1 MKKKKKKKIREVVF
15 WDIVKNVKFIL
26 QSTVETND
34 TAIIDGKVFPLFKV
48 ETSSQSHP
56 AYTGE
61 KSNLDILDKV
71 AKFKKKYNRK

>member
-1 MKKKKKKKIREVVF
+1 MKKGIHPKIREVVF

-48 ETSSQSHP
+48 ETS
-56 AYTGE
+56 
-61 KSNLDILDKV
+61 
-71 AKFKKKYNRK
+71 

>member
-1 MKKKKKKKIREVVF
+1 MKKGIHPKMREVVF

-34 TAIIDGKVFPLFKV
+34 TAVMDGKVLPLFKV

-71 AKFKKKYNRK
+71 EKSLHAV